1 MISLGLIIPLE
12 LVRNTDILFLL
23 ITKLMYEAE
32 RMLVFKYTNIQGS
45 LERIRAS
52 PIQTCIVMV

>member
-1 MISLGLIIPLE
+1 VISLGLIIPLE

-32 RMLVFKYTNIQGS
+32 RMLVFNTQIYRVHWRGYELPQYRHVS
-45 LERIRAS
+45 
-52 PIQTCIVMV
+52 